1 MVSKKDI
8 ATTIS
13 KNTNTSTLAKNVV
26 AMDPRISSALAKDV
40 VKKLT
45 KPDVLEIIVDE
56 LSKHKERLT
65 AKDIDLIVYKVGERI
80 SKKRS
85 WFRAI
90 WNGFTSIYTI
100 ALNTAIVA
108 ICALVVK
115 ETYFR
120 NERNRHLR
128 R

>member
-8 ATTIS
+8 ATAIS

-40 VKKLT
+40 VKKLA

-115 ETYFR
+115 ETYFK
-120 NERNRHLR
+120 NERTRHLR

>member
-8 ATTIS
+8 ATAIS

-40 VKKLT
+40 VKKLA

>member
-85 WFRAI
+85 WFRTI

>member
-8 ATTIS
+8 ATAIS

-40 VKKLT
+40 VKKLA

-100 ALNTAIVA
+100 ALNTAIIA

>member
-40 VKKLT
+40 VKKLA